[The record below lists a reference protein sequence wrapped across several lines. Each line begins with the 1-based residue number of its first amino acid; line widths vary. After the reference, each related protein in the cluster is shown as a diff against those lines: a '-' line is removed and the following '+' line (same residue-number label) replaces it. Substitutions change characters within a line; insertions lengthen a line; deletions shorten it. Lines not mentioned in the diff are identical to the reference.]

1 MHKYISFIVLLLLF
15 SSCKTKSTFVSLQTT
30 EGEIIVKLYEETPLH
45 KDNFI
50 SLVED
55 GYYDSLLFHRV
66 IDEFMIQ
73 SGDPNSKNAEDGQLL
88 GNGGPDYKV
97 DAEFN
102 DSLFHKKGALA
113 AAHDGN
119 PEKSSAGSQF
129 YIVEGKV
136 FNEEQLKRIEESKD
150 ITYTDLQ
157 RETYQTIGGYPP
169 LDQNYTVF
177 GEVVKGIKVVE
188 AISEVETNR
197 KDRPVEN
204 VRILKAEVIKFKE
217 E

>member
-45 KDNFI
+45 KENFI